1 MKVKKLLTVTVI
13 CIVTVAGLCACSK
26 KVVTVADIKE
36 SEEEKTEYIEM
47 QEFTMKEVE
56 KESGRE
62 EVKYCAVVIPEGYK
76 ASEEIPGM
84 YLHEMAPLDSS
95 NVYYSVAEGDAG
107 IVSEKLTEQEYKES
121 LEAAYKEAGN
131 DVTVNVESF
140 EEMDMNGVPA
150 YKIRS
155 AYETGDN
162 RIEQLTYMILAENT
176 YTITY
181 SQSADDELLAD
192 FEVTDGE
199 IKLVK
204 EEEVQLAEAAE

>member
-1 MKVKKLLTVTVI
+1 MKMKKILTVAV
-13 CIVTVAGLCACSK
+13 CLLSVSCFCACGN
-26 KVVTVADIKE
+26 KVVTVADMQESKE
-36 SEEEKTEYIEM
+36 EQITYIEM
-47 QEFTMKEVE
+47 QEFELKEIE
-56 KESGRE
+56 EESGRE

-84 YLHEMAPLDSS
+84 YLHEKAPLDSS
-95 NVYYSVAEGDAG
+95 NVYYSVAEGNSG
-107 IVSEKLTEQEYKES
+107 VVSEELTEQEYKES
-121 LEAAYKEAGN
+121 IEAAHKENGN
-131 DVTVNVESF
+131 DVTVEVESF
-140 EEMDMNGVPA
+140 EEVDMDGVPA

-204 EEEVQLAEAAE
+204 AEEVQLAEVAE